1 MTRGVGDPLPCD
13 AHPSGPGRL
22 NVFGRL
28 GSVVLAALL
37 AGAPAGGG
45 PAAAQWVE
53 PPGRGWLALAVY
65 HQDTREHFGATGD
78 VRPFFA
84 DGRAVTTSSF
94 LTSAVG
100 VAPNLDLWTQFS
112 FNRLRYNDIAGDRV
126 SVGLG
131 DVRTWLRV
139 APLGWLGVDLPVAIR
154 GGVKIPVGDFDV
166 DAEIIPLGDGQRDWE
181 LMAEVGHSFWPRS
194 LYLSGWAGYRW
205 REENTESRKDFG
217 DEFFYF
223 LQLGGRLGPLG
234 YRVALDGWDGAAGV
248 TEGIRV
254 PGFQRELVQ
263 LQPSVLYNVGSGQV
277 EVGARFALRGRI
289 LPSGAAL
296 MAQYFRR
303 WEPF

>member
-1 MTRGVGDPLPCD
+1 MGDALPFG
-13 AHPSGPGRL
+13 ARPSGTGYLRG
-22 NVFGRL
+22 FGRS
-28 GSVVLAALL
+28 GGVLL
-37 AGAPAGGG
+37 AIALAGPLVNGG
-45 PAAAQWVE
+45 SAAAQWVE
-53 PPGRGWLALAVY
+53 PPGRGWIALAVY
-65 HQDTREHFGATGD
+65 HQDTKDHFGMTGD

-84 DGRAVTTSSF
+84 DGHAVTTSSF
-94 LTSAVG
+94 LTTALG
-100 VAPNLDLWTQFS
+100 LAPGLDLWTQLS
-112 FNRLRYNDIAGDRV
+112 FNRLRYDDIAGDRA
-126 SVGLG
+126 SAGLG
-131 DVRTWLRV
+131 DVRLWLRF
-139 APLGWLGVDLPVAIR
+139 APLGWLDVSLPFAIR
-154 GGVKIPVGDFDV
+154 GGVKLPVGDFDV

-205 REENTESRKDFG
+205 REENKESRKDYG
-217 DEFFYF
+217 NEFFYF
-223 LQLGGRLGPLG
+223 LQLGGWLGPLG
-234 YRVALDGWDGAAGV
+234 YKVALDGWDGAAGV

-277 EVGARFALRGRI
+277 ELGARFALRGKN

>member
-1 MTRGVGDPLPCD
+1 MRGVSDTPPGD
-13 AHPSGPGRL
+13 AHPSGRGRL
-22 NVFGRL
+22 TASGRL
-28 GSVVLAALL
+28 GGVVLAALL
-37 AGAPAGGG
+37 AGPPAGGR

-53 PPGRGWLALAVY
+53 PPGSGWLALAVY
-65 HQDTREHFGATGD
+65 HQDTREHFGTTGD

-84 DGRAVTTSSF
+84 GGRAVTTSTF

-100 VAPNLDLWTQFS
+100 VAPHLDLWTQFS
-112 FNRLRYNDIAGDRV
+112 FNRLRYNDITGDRG

-131 DVRTWLRV
+131 DVRTWLRF
-139 APLGWLGVDLPVAIR
+139 APLGWLGVDLPFAIR
-154 GGVKIPVGDFDV
+154 GGVKLPVGDFDV

-248 TEGIRV
+248 TEGVRV